1 MWQFHG
7 HVDELGLG
15 QLEAGDR
22 TSELGALS
30 RVVERALPGRPG
42 RAHRSPDDP
51 VARLR
56 QACQRRPEAGRAG
69 QHGVG
74 GQPDIVEHQLAGD
87 RRPQRQLVTDGVGG
101 ETRGVGGHDESADSV
116 VGGGPHDRHV
126 GDRAVGDPHLAPG
139 DHPVRTIASRPGFHR
154 GRVGADVGLGE
165 PEAAEQVTGG
175 HAGQPLP
182 LLLVG
187 AKARDG
193 EHRQRTLY
201 RHQRPDA
208 GVGGLQLPAGQA
220 IVHRRRAATA
230 VAVQLHSQ
238 QSEFAE
244 LFGQIARDR

>member
-1 MWQFHG
+1 M
-7 HVDELGLG
+7 
-15 QLEAGDR
+15 
-22 TSELGALS
+22 
-30 RVVERALPGRPG
+30 
-42 RAHRSPDDP
+42 P
-51 VARLR
+51 VL
-56 QACQRRPEAGRAG
+56 
-69 QHGVG
+69 
-74 GQPDIVEHQLAGD
+74 
-87 RRPQRQLVTDGVGG
+87 
-101 ETRGVGGHDESADSV
+101 
-116 VGGGPHDRHV
+116 
-126 GDRAVGDPHLAPG
+126 
-139 DHPVRTIASRPGFHR
+139 
-154 GRVGADVGLGE
+154 
-165 PEAAEQVTGG
+165 
-175 HAGQPLP
+175 QPLP